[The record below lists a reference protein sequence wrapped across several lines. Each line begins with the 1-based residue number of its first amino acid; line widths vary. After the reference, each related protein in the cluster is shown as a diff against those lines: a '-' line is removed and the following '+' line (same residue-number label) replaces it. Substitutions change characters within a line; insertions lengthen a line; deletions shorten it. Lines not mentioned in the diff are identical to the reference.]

1 MKHTI
6 LWVDDEIELLEPHIQ
21 VLRSRGYHVE
31 TVTSGEDAIE
41 LAQQRWYDLIFLD
54 EMMMGMS
61 GLETLQQLKRL
72 DPHRPIIMVTKNE
85 QESLMNEAIGQS
97 IDDYLTKPVS
107 PSQILAACKKFLDA
121 RALQQQRVAREYLRD
136 FTQLEDTINTA
147 ERWEQWV
154 ELYRALV
161 QWSLEL
167 DAHSDVG
174 LDQTLSDQWRQANRR
189 FARFIEQNYTTWL
202 TDRPQKDNP
211 LLSPHIAEQYVL
223 PLLQR
228 QRATVFVVVDCL
240 RLDQW
245 MVIEPFLRQHYTIQT
260 HYYCSILPTATLY
273 ARNALF
279 AGLFPADIERYYPH
293 WAPTEGTTETS
304 QNAYEQ
310 DLMRELLKRRGIEL
324 GGKFEYIKIYETEFG
339 KRIEGDVNRLAHN
352 QLTAIVVSALDMMAH
367 SRSDTAILKE
377 IAPDESA
384 YRSLTR
390 SWFQHS
396 SLWGILRG
404 LSAHDVTIVL
414 TTDHGA
420 IRCLRASQAIG
431 DRETSTCLRYKIGR
445 NVKAE
450 AKASITISELQ
461 RYRLPKHSP
470 IENLVLAKED
480 YYFVY
485 PTDYHHYANKYRDSF
500 QHGGVSLE
508 EMILPVVILNPK

>member
-21 VLRSRGYHVE
+21 VLRSRGYSVE
-31 TVTSGEDAIE
+31 TVTTGEDAIE
-41 LAQQRWYDLIFLD
+41 LARQRWFDLIFLD
-54 EMMMGMS
+54 EMMVGMS

-72 DPHRPIIMVTKNE
+72 DSHRPIIMVTKNE
-85 QESLMNEAIGQS
+85 QESLMDEAIGQS

-121 RALQQQRVAREYLRD
+121 RMLQQQHVARQYLKD
-136 FTQLEDTINTA
+136 FSQLDELINSA
-147 ERWEQWV
+147 VRWEEWV

-167 DAHSDVG
+167 DVHTDVG
-174 LDQTLSDQWRQANRR
+174 LEQTLSEQWRQANRL
-189 FARFIEQNYTTWL
+189 FVRFIEQQYPAWL
-202 TDRPQKDNP
+202 TDRPKNDHP
-211 LLSPHIAEQYVL
+211 LVSPHVVDRYVL

-228 QRATVFVVVDCL
+228 QRKTVFIVVDCL

-245 MVIEPFLRQHYTIQT
+245 MTIEPLVRQHFTIQT
-260 HYYCSILPTATLY
+260 SYYCSILPTATLY

-279 AGLFPADIERYYPH
+279 AGLFPADIERYYPQ
-293 WAPTEGTTETS
+293 WAPTEGDSENS
-304 QNAYEQ
+304 QNAHEP

-339 KRIEGDVNRLAHN
+339 KRIESEVNRLAQN

-404 LSAHDVTIVL
+404 LAAHDLTIVL

-420 IRCLRASQAIG
+420 IRCMRPSQVIG
-431 DRETSTCLRYKIGR
+431 DRETSTCLRYKVGR
-445 NVKAE
+445 NVKAD
-450 AKASITISELQ
+450 AKAAVTINDPT
-461 RYRLPKHSP
+461 RYRLPKHSAV
-470 IENLVLAKED
+470 ENLILAKDD

-485 PTDYHHYANKYRDSF
+485 PTDFHHYANKYRGSF
-500 QHGGVSLE
+500 QHGGISLE